1 MRRKKEEKGHKKKHK
16 HEKREKEKTKG
27 TILSLK
33 LNYFYRVRFEARLMS
48 FRFNHNLLKFDR

>member
-27 TILSLK
+27 KIQSLK
-33 LNYFYRVRFEARLMS
+33 LNDCYQVYF
-48 FRFNHNLLKFDR
+48 

>member
-27 TILSLK
+27 TIQSLQ
-33 LNYFYRVRFEARLMS
+33 LNDFYRVHFRARVLG
-48 FRFNHNLLKFDR
+48 LITTY

>member
-27 TILSLK
+27 TIQSLK
-33 LNYFYRVRFEARLMS
+33 LNDSYRVHF
-48 FRFNHNLLKFDR
+48 